1 VLNGL
6 QQGETLGDKEIGMIG
21 VGDDVWVNGFL
32 GTVLSVDGPVAT
44 VHLVSGDRVSLG
56 LDRLLLKQSLRARAG
71 QPEAE
76 QVVFTL
82 DLGHLVRRETHPVQ
96 HGVRHDESFVGRV
109 TVIAATDMAILTDA
123 DEEEWIPRSQLGV
136 SCTLSEENDAGD
148 LWVSE
153 WFARK
158 VGW

>member
-1 VLNGL
+1 
-6 QQGETLGDKEIGMIG
+6 
-21 VGDDVWVNGFL
+21 
-32 GTVLSVDGPVAT
+32 VAT

-82 DLGHLVRRETHPVQ
+82 DLERPERHGARRR
-96 HGVRHDESFVGRV
+96 GVRHDESFVGHA